1 MILLGDFNVELIEQ
15 HVKDFSLAYD
25 CKNTFKDKTCYKNP
39 ENPKCID
46 LIMTNML
53 KAFEISLAIEA
64 GLSYFNKVCFT
75 VLNVFDTK
83 HRPNIIQYR
92 SYKKFSNEAF
102 INDLENAFFQ
112 LKTVLLQDL
121 KKLLTHFLRNMR
133 F

>member
-1 MILLGDFNVELIEQ
+1 
-15 HVKDFSLAYD
+15 
-25 CKNTFKDKTCYKNP
+25 
-39 ENPKCID
+39 
-46 LIMTNML
+46 MTNML

-121 KKLLTHFLRNMR
+121 KKLLTYFLRNMR